1 MDKKYIV
8 ICFLIIFVIV
18 GGSISYFLLF
28 RNFNNEKCIS
38 FSGGGFNIFFNT
50 NGGDEVESI
59 HVGIAVSPDSY
70 QDLPIPV
77 KDGFVFEG
85 WYYDSKLTNKVNTI
99 SSRDISPIPK
109 YDNNNCMIG
118 YKDITL
124 FAKWNK

>member
-109 YDNNNCMIG
+109 YDNNNCMID
-118 YKDITL
+118 YENIIL
-124 FAKWNK
+124 FAKWNE